1 MNTAGYVG
9 FNRFVGVFDTGTEVV
24 VILATSVNRG
34 KHFQRLPR
42 QSLTLR
48 PALVFLPF
56 YCHSDIR
63 M

>member
-1 MNTAGYVG
+1 MNMAGNVD
-9 FNRFVGVFDTGTEVV
+9 FNRFIGVFDTGTEVV

-34 KHFQRLPR
+34 KHFQYLPH

-48 PALVFLPF
+48 PTLVFLSF

>member
-1 MNTAGYVG
+1 MNAAGYVD
-9 FNRFVGVFDTGTEVV
+9 FNRFVGVFDTDTEVV

-34 KHFQRLPR
+34 KHFQRLPH
-42 QSLTLR
+42 QNLTLR